1 MEEKR
6 ICPACGEESEAESN
20 FCAACG
26 ASLPKREQNILSTE
40 ELESEKEQP
49 MKEHREEAADRQGE
63 ITAQEPPTGVSETET
78 TEPNAAVEGEE
89 AEREKTAPPL
99 GNAPPKSAL
108 LTDAALSNVRLA
120 GIVGGALLALG
131 VFLPIVRLPLV
142 GGMSLTKVSDMLTLL
157 LLVMGGG
164 SVYLGLKGRYSD
176 FLYGGISGL
185 FGVVGP
191 ILYWWLKGSGKKG
204 SGLEQQIAQLFSA
217 SLSWGA
223 VVLSAGVLLL
233 LGAGAVYRL
242 FLHRCPISLSSGV
255 GEIRQWLQEDV
266 VIGSTRVKNFVIVGL
281 LLLLLLYFAP
291 V

>member
-40 ELESEKEQP
+40 EPKPEKDQP
-49 MKEHREEAADRQGE
+49 MKAHREEAADRQGE

-120 GIVGGALLALG
+120 GIAGGALLALR

-142 GGMSLTKVSDMLTLL
+142 GGMPLTKVSDMLTC
-157 LLVMGGG
+157 
-164 SVYLGLKGRYSD
+164 S
-176 FLYGGISGL
+176 
-185 FGVVGP
+185 
-191 ILYWWLKGSGKKG
+191 YW
-204 SGLEQQIAQLFSA
+204 
-217 SLSWGA
+217 
-223 VVLSAGVLLL
+223 
-233 LGAGAVYRL
+233 
-242 FLHRCPISLSSGV
+242 
-255 GEIRQWLQEDV
+255 
-266 VIGSTRVKNFVIVGL
+266 
-281 LLLLLLYFAP
+281 
-291 V
+291 

>member
-20 FCAACG
+20 FCTACG

-40 ELESEKEQP
+40 EPKPEKDQP
-49 MKEHREEAADRQGE
+49 MKAHREEAADRQGE
-63 ITAQEPPTGVSETET
+63 ITAQEPPAGVSEMET
-78 TEPNAAVEGEE
+78 TEPASSTEAGEAEGE
-89 AEREKTAPPL
+89 AAAPPL
-99 GNAPPKSAL
+99 GNTLPKSAL
-108 LTDAALSNVRLA
+108 LTDTSLSHMRLA
-120 GIVGGALLALG
+120 GIAGGALLALG

-142 GGMSLTKVSDMLTLL
+142 GGMPLTKVSDMLTLL
-157 LLVMGGG
+157 LLAMGGG

-176 FLYGGISGL
+176 FLYGGISGF

-217 SLSWGA
+217 SLSLGA
-223 VVLSAGVLLL
+223 VVLGIGVLLL
-233 LGAGAVYRL
+233 LGAGTAYRL
-242 FLHRCPISLSSGV
+242 FLHRRPVSLSGGV

-281 LLLLLLYFAP
+281 LLILLLYFAP

>member
-26 ASLPKREQNILSTE
+26 ASLPNREQNILSTE
-40 ELESEKEQP
+40 EPKPEKDQP
-49 MKEHREEAADRQGE
+49 MKAHREEAADRQGE
-63 ITAQEPPTGVSETET
+63 ITDQEQAAGAAETET
-78 TEPNAAVEGEE
+78 TEPDAAVEGEE
-89 AEREKTAPPL
+89 AEREKTASPL
-99 GNAPPKSAL
+99 GNTPPKSLL
-108 LTDAALSNVRLA
+108 LTDTSLSHIRLA

-142 GGMSLTKVSDMLTLL
+142 GGMPLTKVSDMLTLL

-223 VVLSAGVLLL
+223 VVLGIGVLLL
-233 LGAGAVYRL
+233 LGAGTAYRL
-242 FLHRCPISLSSGV
+242 FLHRRPVSLSGGV

-266 VIGSTRVKNFVIVGL
+266 VIGSPRVKNFVIVGL
-281 LLLLLLYFAP
+281 LLLLLYFAP

>member
-20 FCAACG
+20 FCTACG

-40 ELESEKEQP
+40 EPKPEKDQP
-49 MKEHREEAADRQGE
+49 MKAHREEAADRQGE
-63 ITAQEPPTGVSETET
+63 ITAQELPAGVSEMET
-78 TEPNAAVEGEE
+78 TEPDAAVEGEE
-89 AEREKTAPPL
+89 AEGDAAAPPL
-99 GNAPPKSAL
+99 GNTPPKSAL

-120 GIVGGALLALG
+120 GIAGGALLALG

-142 GGMSLTKVSDMLTLL
+142 GGMPLTKVSDMLTLL

-223 VVLSAGVLLL
+223 VVLGIGVLLL
-233 LGAGAVYRL
+233 LGAGTAYRL
-242 FLHRCPISLSSGV
+242 FLHRRPVSLSGGV

-266 VIGSTRVKNFVIVGL
+266 VIGSARVKNFVIVGL
-281 LLLLLLYFAP
+281 LLILLLYFAP